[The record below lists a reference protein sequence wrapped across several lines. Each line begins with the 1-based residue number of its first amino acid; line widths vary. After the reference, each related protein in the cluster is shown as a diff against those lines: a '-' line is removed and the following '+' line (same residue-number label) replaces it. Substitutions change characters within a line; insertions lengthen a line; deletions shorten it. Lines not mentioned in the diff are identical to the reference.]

1 MGQSVPTCTTMW
13 SRVAVVLLS
22 AASCHAGL
30 LGAGTGEGSCA
41 AAPYR
46 ALAVKWPA
54 GCPATAPCCSEYGYC
69 QTESNW
75 HAGVFRDC
83 NGVSNGI
90 PLPEETIHAEN
101 IAASHGDTA
110 AAGLLVVPAGAGIA
124 AAPVVSNNVYAA
136 VPVATAAG
144 VGLAGGAALVAGG
157 AGFGLGGHG
166 LIAGGAGYG
175 AFADVHGNYVSA
187 PGAYA
192 AAPAAYAAA
201 THGAYAAVPAV
212 AGYGGYAVNHATV
225 PAYTSA

>member
-1 MGQSVPTCTTMW
+1 MG
-13 SRVAVVLLS
+13 
-22 AASCHAGL
+22 
-30 LGAGTGEGSCA
+30 
-41 AAPYR
+41 
-46 ALAVKWPA
+46 

-110 AAGLLVVPAGAGIA
+110 AAGLLVVPAGAGTTAVGAVGAGVGAGIA

-157 AGFGLGGHG
+157 AG
-166 LIAGGAGYG
+166 YG

-187 PGAYA
+187 PGAYAA